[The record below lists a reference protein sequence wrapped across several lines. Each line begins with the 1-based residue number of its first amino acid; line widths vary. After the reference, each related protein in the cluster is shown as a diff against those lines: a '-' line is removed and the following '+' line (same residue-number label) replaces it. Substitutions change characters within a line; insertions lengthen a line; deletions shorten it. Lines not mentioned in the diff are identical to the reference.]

1 MPATLLLDKEKKLI
15 MEHFQAFIVEI
26 KLSYNNIPLKK
37 RDFPLYLKLKQE
49 LRESELPDY
58 DEIEKIFLKTQER

>member
-49 LRESELPDY
+49 LPDY